1 VNVPGL
7 FHNIEAEHLVNVV
20 MSKVSDQLPDEVDRH
35 YGELV
40 AFRRHLHAEPELSGE
55 EEETTLTLLER
66 LTLAGLAPHRLAIG
80 TGLVCDVGDPA
91 GPLVGV
97 RGDIDALAMHDAKR
111 VSYASRKP
119 GVAHACGH
127 DVHAAIVLGVALVLR
142 RLLPLSGLS
151 GGVRLIFEPREE
163 IVPGG
168 AVHVISEGW
177 LDPVSA
183 IYGLHCDPKLDLGY
197 LGCRDGAFTSA
208 SDQVDIRLSGPGGH
222 TARPHLTVDLIR
234 ALSRTALE
242 LPEELQR
249 QAASLGPVSLVFGS
263 VASGDAPN
271 VIPAA
276 GVLRG
281 TLRTPSRDVWAAA
294 PELVEKSL
302 AAVAADVGADWEVD
316 HTRGVPPTI
325 NHVAGNRVMAAAGRA
340 VLGEDGV
347 VETDHSL
354 GGDSFA
360 WYLERIPGAY
370 ARIGTHN
377 RAAGGRRHDLHAS
390 TFDVDERSIALG
402 VQVLTIAALAELI
415 RLAG

>member
-7 FHNIEAEHLVNVV
+7 FHDIEAEHLVNVV
-20 MSKVSDQLPDEVDRH
+20 MSKLSEQLPDDVDRH

-40 AFRRHLHAEPELSGE
+40 AFRRHLHAEPELSGQE
-55 EEETTLTLLER
+55 EDTTLTLLER
-66 LTLAGLAPHRLAIG
+66 LTLAGLAPHRLAVG
-80 TGLVCDVGDPA
+80 TGLVCDVGDPG
-91 GPLVGV
+91 GPFVAI
-97 RGDIDALAMHDAKR
+97 RGDIDALAMDDAKQ

-127 DVHAAIVLGVALVLR
+127 DVHAAIVLGVALLLR

-163 IVPGG
+163 VVPGG

-208 SDQVDIRLSGPGGH
+208 SDQVDIKLSGPGGH

-242 LPEELQR
+242 LPDELQR
-249 QAASLGPVSLVFGS
+249 QAAQLGPVSLVFGS

-271 VIPAA
+271 VIPAV

-281 TLRTPSRDVWAAA
+281 TLRTPSRQVWAHA
-294 PELVEKSL
+294 PELLEKSL
-302 AAVAADVGADWEVD
+302 AAVAAEVGADWEVH
-316 HTRGVPPTI
+316 HTRGVPPTM
-325 NHVAGNRVMAAAGRA
+325 NHVSGTRMMAAAGRA

-347 VETDHSL
+347 LETDHSL

-390 TFDVDERSIALG
+390 TFDVDERAIALG
-402 VQVLTIAALAELI
+402 VQVLSIAALAELI
-415 RLAG
+415 RQAG

>member
-7 FHNIEAEHLVNVV
+7 FHDIEAEHLVNVV
-20 MSKVSDQLPDEVDRH
+20 MSKLSEQLPDDVDRH

-40 AFRRHLHAEPELSGE
+40 AFRRHLHAEPELSGQE
-55 EEETTLTLLER
+55 EDTTLTLLER
-66 LTLAGLAPHRLAIG
+66 LTLAGLAPHRLAVG
-80 TGLVCDVGDPA
+80 TGLVCDVGDPG
-91 GPLVGV
+91 GPF
-97 RGDIDALAMHDAKR
+97 
-111 VSYASRKP
+111 
-119 GVAHACGH
+119 
-127 DVHAAIVLGVALVLR
+127 VLLR

-163 IVPGG
+163 VVPGG

-208 SDQVDIRLSGPGGH
+208 SDQVDIKLSGPGGH

-242 LPEELQR
+242 LPDELQR
-249 QAASLGPVSLVFGS
+249 QAAQLGPVSLVFGS

-271 VIPAA
+271 VIPAV

-281 TLRTPSRDVWAAA
+281 TLRTPSRQVWAHA
-294 PELVEKSL
+294 PELLEKSL
-302 AAVAADVGADWEVD
+302 AAVAAEVGADWEVH
-316 HTRGVPPTI
+316 HTRGVPPTM
-325 NHVAGNRVMAAAGRA
+325 NHVSGTRMMAAAGRA

-347 VETDHSL
+347 LETDHSL

-390 TFDVDERSIALG
+390 TFDVDERAIALG
-402 VQVLTIAALAELI
+402 VQVLSIAALAELI
-415 RLAG
+415 RQAG

>member
-1 VNVPGL
+1 VTVAL
-7 FHNIEAEHLVNVV
+7 FHDSEAEHFVNLV
-20 MSKVSDQLPDEVDRH
+20 MSKLSDQFPDEVDRH

-40 AFRRHLHAEPELSGE
+40 AFRRHLHAEPELSGQ

-80 TGLVCDVGDPA
+80 TGLVCDVGDPS
-91 GPLVGV
+91 GPLVAI
-97 RGDIDALAMHDAKR
+97 RGDIDALAMDDAKQ

-127 DVHAAIVLGVALVLR
+127 DVHAAVVLGVALVLR
-142 RLLPLSGLS
+142 RLLPLTGIS

-163 IVPGG
+163 VVPGG
-168 AVHVISEGW
+168 AIHVIKEGW

-183 IYGLHCDPKLDLGY
+183 IYGLHCDPKLNLGY

-208 SDQVDIRLSGPGGH
+208 SDQIDIKLTGPGGH
-222 TARPHLTVDLIR
+222 TARPHLTVDLVR
-234 ALSRTALE
+234 ALARTALE

-249 QAASLGPVSLVFGS
+249 QAAHVGPVSLVFGAVS
-263 VASGDAPN
+263 AGDAAN

-281 TLRTPSRDVWAAA
+281 TLRTPSRQVWAAA

-302 AAVAADVGADWEVD
+302 AAVAAEVGADWELD
-316 HTRGVPPTI
+316 HIRGVPPTI
-325 NHVAGNRVMAAAGRA
+325 NDVAATRVMSAAGRA

-347 VETDHSL
+347 LESDHSL

-360 WYLERIPGAY
+360 WYLERVPGSY

-377 RAAGGRRHDLHAS
+377 AAAGGRRHDLHAS
-390 TFDVDERSIALG
+390 TFDVDERAIGLG
-402 VQVLTIAALAELI
+402 VQVLSIAALAELI